1 MEDIENM
8 PKQTYKKL
16 IKKKIMEFSFKYLI
30 EKRNTRNGKGIEIMY
45 EKLEIQS
52 YLNTEDINIT
62 NEERKYIF
70 QLRTKMCFKI
80 KTHFRNMFENTVC
93 EGCHREESTTS
104 HTLSCKSLIGGNE
117 IVTYLP
123 NYDDLYGEDED
134 ELVYLARVI
143 KDNLSRLPSN

>member
-52 YLNTEDINIT
+52 YLNTEDMNIT

-70 QLRTKMCFKI
+70 QLRIKMCFKI
-80 KTHFRNMFENTVC
+80 KTHFRNTFDNTVC
-93 EGCHREESTTS
+93 EGCNIEESTTS
-104 HTLSCKSLIGGNE
+104 HTLACKSLIGGNE
-117 IVTYLP
+117 LVTYLP
-123 NYDDLYGEDED
+123 NYGDLYGEYKDEV
-134 ELVYLARVI
+134 VYLARVI